1 MEELKVV
8 RSSRVV
14 IELKETKPGFYEG
27 TGAIFSMLTEPPK
40 PLYEL
45 RAEYNEASVV
55 SLCSIQGPD
64 ELKMNGTS
72 MQDFRGG
79 FTNDASGDEHL
90 EAKTRSNPAGGEL
103 QMMLWRQDNGPDKV
117 SQGTLSIQFASVDP
131 AETPPGEP
139 VTLRYEFRAR
149 DILEAPFKYQEKLT
163 VTGPGGEKLVT
174 PGGSQQLDY
183 QHGSQGPGSLDAHG
197 VRVCKLPG
205 STQTGQYTC
214 RIEITAA
221 GYTRQGTNRVTFRVV
236 ATNAPPPASSSGF
249 DSVLA
254 SEGHPM
260 DPETLAR
267 FKKGFEVHDTN
278 NAAYWAQR
286 RRKLEGKDA
295 QLFNERFKSDR
306 NPDDSQTNAT
316 PAAEEVA
323 PQLNIRMAAPVL
335 ELIAGDLGQIDG
347 VFVSGWKRNS
357 SDRVEADLGVVDV
370 GGDLKVNRRINAAP
384 GDTSAMSANMDGPEY
399 YFSEIWTA
407 KIGARPGPTRVPII
421 VRQGLANAAT
431 YLNVWILP
439 RDTRLASSGM
449 TSFLNPPGGVAPNV
463 QASNQISASS
473 PANPQEINLQPANDL
488 FKQQRFADA
497 LQMLDPIVTKHP
509 ESRDARFLRGR
520 TRMWLND
527 LRGAREDFS
536 QLAGQN
542 PADYESQRR
551 VVELKLMIGDRRAAL
566 QKASTLAKAE
576 PDNIMLAC
584 VYAYAAAVNQDTGT
598 AQRVY
603 AEVAKKAPTL
613 AGRLYAEARRLQQA
627 GVPLM
632 AFRVTR
638 PCCGSNH
645 RIIGLTM
652 TLAPSMRT
660 LANTTRPLM
669 LFNGC

>member
-27 TGAIFSMLTEPPK
+27 TGAIFSMLIEPPK

-221 GYTRQGTNRVTFRVV
+221 GYT
-236 ATNAPPPASSSGF
+236 
-249 DSVLA
+249 
-254 SEGHPM
+254 
-260 DPETLAR
+260 
-267 FKKGFEVHDTN
+267 
-278 NAAYWAQR
+278 
-286 RRKLEGKDA
+286 
-295 QLFNERFKSDR
+295 
-306 NPDDSQTNAT
+306 NPFG
-316 PAAEEVA
+316 
-323 PQLNIRMAAPVL
+323 I
-335 ELIAGDLGQIDG
+335 
-347 VFVSGWKRNS
+347 
-357 SDRVEADLGVVDV
+357 
-370 GGDLKVNRRINAAP
+370 
-384 GDTSAMSANMDGPEY
+384 
-399 YFSEIWTA
+399 
-407 KIGARPGPTRVPII
+407 
-421 VRQGLANAAT
+421 
-431 YLNVWILP
+431 
-439 RDTRLASSGM
+439 
-449 TSFLNPPGGVAPNV
+449 
-463 QASNQISASS
+463 
-473 PANPQEINLQPANDL
+473 
-488 FKQQRFADA
+488 
-497 LQMLDPIVTKHP
+497 H
-509 ESRDARFLRGR
+509 
-520 TRMWLND
+520 
-527 LRGAREDFS
+527 
-536 QLAGQN
+536 
-542 PADYESQRR
+542 PADP
-551 VVELKLMIGDRRAAL
+551 RAKYRSYFPADVL
-566 QKASTLAKAE
+566 PA
-576 PDNIMLAC
+576 
-584 VYAYAAAVNQDTGT
+584 
-598 AQRVY
+598 
-603 AEVAKKAPTL
+603 
-613 AGRLYAEARRLQQA
+613 
-627 GVPLM
+627 
-632 AFRVTR
+632 
-638 PCCGSNH
+638 
-645 RIIGLTM
+645 
-652 TLAPSMRT
+652 
-660 LANTTRPLM
+660 
-669 LFNGC
+669 